1 MLSAVIYACIAS
13 TASPAPAKR
22 RRRVAASVLLLQLEL
37 VPALLD
43 LGRML
48 DPPLA
53 VGEPLD
59 LLVLAVGRELVQF
72 VLGQQLL
79 EIRAWA
85 GIGDVLGDARLLGCH
100 RLVMEPLPEQLLL
113 VLRGALRDD
122 EPGHV
127 DLAVLPVDLDAL
139 LPDDAA

>member
-1 MLSAVIYACIAS
+1 MTLSVVIYACIVRRRQRARRRQP
-13 TASPAPAKR
+13 PAPGRDA
-22 RRRVAASVLLLQLEL
+22 VLLLQLEL

-59 LLVLAVGRELVQF
+59 LLVLAVGRKLVQF

-100 RLVMEPLPEQLLL
+100 RL
-113 VLRGALRDD
+113 
-122 EPGHV
+122 
-127 DLAVLPVDLDAL
+127 
-139 LPDDAA
+139 